1 MTFDALLAQASR
13 YRMTEQA
20 LKADAE
26 SVFVCIRGAHAD
38 GHDFAPEAYAR
49 GCRLFVAE
57 HPLPLP
63 ADAETVT
70 VSDTHTALAALA
82 ARTRESLPANW
93 RSSALREQ
101 KERQQRHCFSLT
113 F

>member
-38 GHDFAPEAYAR
+38 GHDFAASAVKA
-49 GCRLFVAE
+49 GAVAVLAE
-57 HPLPLP
+57 RDPFEDGPLP
-63 ADAETVT
+63 
-70 VSDTHTALAALA
+70 